1 MLGGLLS
8 TAGSSGLATP
18 PLERLLASPQLL
30 RPVSKL
36 EAQAWLDWSDDSV
49 EKAEEALASKQ
60 AWLEDIAPSIDD
72 VAPVYRSEGWV
83 AALEPYA
90 DANGD
95 PLVFSNGMPHGS
107 RESVARQVSYF
118 HERVIAR
125 CVATDRP
132 ALRATTIVNV
142 RSPTFRFP
150 DAACIAAIVAQ
161 AKRYPWSSA
170 GTTVFVGCPRPVTWA
185 FEKLRPFLSKAQ
197 YDSIAFAEVDE
208 LGELASTLPAELGGD
223 AEWTV
228 DAYIA
233 ERAAAEGVDVAPGV
247 QRYRGPRLNFA
258 MLDRVGKDAK
268 PDAATEAAMAVE
280 VDETAAAVEAA
291 EAEAEE
297 ADEPG
302 RIRRVWS
309 GVVTPVRRVFARD
322 KK

>member
-1 MLGGLLS
+1 MFVVS
-8 TAGSSGLATP
+8 AASSSGLATP
-18 PLERLLASPQLL
+18 PLTRLLASPQLL

-132 ALRATTIVNV
+132 ALRATPAGPS
-142 RSPTFRFP
+142 RHS
-150 DAACIAAIVAQ
+150 AQ
-161 AKRYPWSSA
+161 
-170 GTTVFVGCPRPVTWA
+170 
-185 FEKLRPFLSKAQ
+185 
-197 YDSIAFAEVDE
+197 
-208 LGELASTLPAELGGD
+208 
-223 AEWTV
+223 
-228 DAYIA
+228 
-233 ERAAAEGVDVAPGV
+233 
-247 QRYRGPRLNFA
+247 
-258 MLDRVGKDAK
+258 
-268 PDAATEAAMAVE
+268 
-280 VDETAAAVEAA
+280 
-291 EAEAEE
+291 
-297 ADEPG
+297 
-302 RIRRVWS
+302 
-309 GVVTPVRRVFARD
+309 
-322 KK
+322 

>member
-1 MLGGLLS
+1 M
-8 TAGSSGLATP
+8 
-18 PLERLLASPQLL
+18 
-30 RPVSKL
+30 
-36 EAQAWLDWSDDSV
+36 
-49 EKAEEALASKQ
+49 
-60 AWLEDIAPSIDD
+60 
-72 VAPVYRSEGWV
+72 YRSEGWV

-118 HERVIAR
+118 HERVIQR
-125 CVATDRP
+125 CVETDRP

-223 AEWTV
+223 AAWTV

-258 MLDRVGKDAK
+258 MLDRVGKDAA
-268 PDAATEAAMAVE
+268 PDAATEAAMSVE

-291 EAEAEE
+291 EAEADE

-302 RIRRVWS
+302 RIRRMWS

-322 KK
+322 RKEI